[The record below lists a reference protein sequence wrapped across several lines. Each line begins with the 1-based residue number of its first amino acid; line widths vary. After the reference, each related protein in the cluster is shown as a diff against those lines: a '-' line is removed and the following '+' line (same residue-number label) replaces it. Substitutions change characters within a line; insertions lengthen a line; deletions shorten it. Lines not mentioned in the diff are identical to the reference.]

1 MMTARRDGIQI
12 LHPPQELDLTTAG
25 CLATR
30 GHAAITGHARL
41 LLLDLTCPFAT
52 PEGSAP

>member
-30 GHAAITGHARL
+30 
-41 LLLDLTCPFAT
+41 AT
-52 PEGSAP
+52 PPSPDTPGCCCSI